1 MYASNGQVQPF
12 TFNNAAFVT
21 TGKIYIYTF
30 YPMKINSSYN
40 INYNCFLGIPV
51 MIDPD
56 LSLNNNVD
64 RKSVKDEKPRSSH
77 NVIERRYRTSIND
90 KIMELKDMIL
100 GPEAKVNFSIISGI
114 FINGISRFY
123 LTVVFFLFLLKE

>member
-1 MYASNGQVQPF
+1 MYTSNGQVQPF

-21 TGKIYIYTF
+21 AGKIYIYNF
-30 YPMKINSSYN
+30 NPMKI
-40 INYNCFLGIPV
+40 INTIVSIITVLGIPV

-56 LSLNNNVD
+56 MSLNNNVD
-64 RKSVKDEKPRSSH
+64 RRSVKDEKPRSSH

-100 GPEAKVNFSIISGI
+100 GPEAKVNFNIISSLTQNI
-114 FINGISRFY
+114 LMFY
-123 LTVVFFLFLLKE
+123 LVLGEKNK